1 MIKVEDLELQI
12 GGFKLG
18 PLNFMIRKEEFLVIL
33 GPSGSGK
40 TLFLETL
47 AGVRMPLRGRVLID
61 GREILSL
68 PPEKRRIGIVYQELF
83 LFPHLKVKDNILY
96 GKHAKKEI
104 LEEFIDILGI
114 RQILNRYPHELSGG
128 EKQRV
133 TILRALVNQPLL
145 LLLDEPFSSLDRAI
159 KEDAVSLV
167 LKLKRRLNVP
177 TIMVTH
183 DFEEAVMLADRI
195 AVMKDGKIL
204 DIDTPTNIFKKPAHT
219 YIAEFTGVK
228 NFLLL
233 EKRDDGYYLGETKI
247 TLTHKV
253 EDDTIIATLR
263 PEDIIISLTPVST
276 SARNVVPARVSEI
289 KKRGVIN
296 EVVTESGGQNIT
308 AYITDA
314 SLEELELK
322 EKKEVFLVF
331 KTTALHLLR

>member
-1 MIKVEDLELQI
+1 MIKVEELELQVAD
-12 GGFKLG
+12 FKLG
-18 PLNFMIRKEEFLVIL
+18 PLNFVIGKEEFLVIL

-47 AGVRMPLRGRVLID
+47 AGVRIPLRGKVLID

-68 PPEKRRIGIVYQELF
+68 PPEKRRVGIVYQELF
-83 LFPHLKVKDNILY
+83 LFPHLTVRDNILY
-96 GKHAKKEI
+96 GRHARVEI
-104 LEEFIDILGI
+104 LEEFMDILGI
-114 RQILNRYPHELSGG
+114 RQLLNRYPHELSGG

-133 TILRALVNQPLL
+133 AILRALVNQPLL
-145 LLLDEPFSSLDRAI
+145 LLLDEPFSSLDRGIKDDAI
-159 KEDAVSLV
+159 NLI
-167 LKLKRRLNVP
+167 LKLKKRLNVP
-177 TIMVTH
+177 IIMVTH

-204 DIDTPTNIFKKPAHT
+204 DIDIPANIFKKPTHS

-233 EKRDDGYYLGETKI
+233 EKRDDGYYFGGTRI
-247 TLTHKV
+247 TITHKV

-296 EVVTESGGQNIT
+296 EVVTESMHRWKN
-308 AYITDA
+308 
-314 SLEELELK
+314 
-322 EKKEVFLVF
+322 
-331 KTTALHLLR
+331 